1 VAKATTTVASTQ
13 IAMSDGPAP
22 VGYPTLVGHRVAV
35 IVFTVVVNKGDNI
48 FNLTTAQLRDIF
60 LGQITNW
67 KQVNG
72 VNLPISLVART
83 TASGT
88 RRAFDQEVLGGRAE
102 PPFTSYNCST
112 ENVVTTARYTR
123 CEVTDTS
130 TLLEKV
136 NTIPGAI
143 GYAQY
148 SDAGPYP
155 NVTRISINGAD
166 SSIGDV
172 EGHTYPFWTVEYLY
186 TSGPPPA
193 GGSLASDFLGYLNNT
208 TSSDIL
214 RAENY
219 ITCVDR
225 GQVNPLCR

>member
-1 VAKATTTVASTQ
+1 
-13 IAMSDGPAP
+13 MSDGPAP

-72 VNLPISLVART
+72 VNLPISIVART

-88 RRAFDQEVLGGRAE
+88 RRAFDQEVLGGRPE
-102 PPFTSYNCST
+102 PPFTSYNC
-112 ENVVTTARYTR
+112 
-123 CEVTDTS
+123 
-130 TLLEKV
+130 
-136 NTIPGAI
+136 
-143 GYAQY
+143 
-148 SDAGPYP
+148 
-155 NVTRISINGAD
+155 INGAD

-186 TSGPPPA
+186 TSGPPAA
-193 GGSLASDFLGYLNNT
+193 GGSLTSDFLGYMNNT

-219 ITCVDR
+219 IPCVDR